1 MAKIALLYSSV
12 FGNDAYE
19 SLLSFMRTE
28 KNDTLDEVTA
38 DFMEICTKLT
48 PPVDL
53 FCAWEQN
60 PTAASYS
67 ERVSS
72 KVPGLLKQEFF
83 KAGARKFMETG
94 FSAFG
99 SGTVS
104 SVQYSQL
111 RAALTYCTAF
121 RRKRICRAARGTLCW
136 FDRRS

>member
-1 MAKIALLYSSV
+1 MAKVALLCSSV
-12 FGNDAYE
+12 FGNEAYE

-28 KNDTLDEVTA
+28 KNDTLDEVMT
-38 DFMEICTKLT
+38 DFMGICSKLV

-72 KVPGLLKQEFF
+72 KVPGLLQQEFF
-83 KAGARKFMETG
+83 KAGARNFMETG

-104 SVQYSQL
+104 SVQDSQL
-111 RAALTYCTAF
+111 RAALTYRTAV
-121 RRKRICRAARGTLCW
+121 RRKRVCRAARGALCW

>member
-28 KNDTLDEVTA
+28 KNDTLDEVTN
-38 DFMEICTKLT
+38 DFMEICSKLV

-53 FCAWEQN
+53 FCAWEQI
-60 PTAASYS
+60 PTAHSYS
-67 ERVSS
+67 ERVAS
-72 KVPGLLKQEFF
+72 KVPILLQEQFF

-99 SGTVS
+99 TGTVGETGI
-104 SVQYSQL
+104 L
-111 RAALTYCTAF
+111 RLYAVLTV
-121 RRKRICRAARGTLCW
+121 LV
-136 FDRRS
+136 

>member
-28 KNDTLDEVTA
+28 KNDTLDEVTN
-38 DFMEICTKLT
+38 DFMEICSKLV

-53 FCAWEQN
+53 FCAWEQI
-60 PTAASYS
+60 PTAHSYS
-67 ERVSS
+67 ERVAS
-72 KVPGLLKQEFF
+72 KVPVLLQQQFF

-104 SVQYSQL
+104 KVCISWLCAVLMCSI
-111 RAALTYCTAF
+111 AF
-121 RRKRICRAARGTLCW
+121 CRKRVR
-136 FDRRS
+136 

>member
-1 MAKIALLYSSV
+1 
-12 FGNDAYE
+12 
-19 SLLSFMRTE
+19 
-28 KNDTLDEVTA
+28 
-38 DFMEICTKLT
+38 MEICTKLT

-104 SVQYSQL
+104 GVHDSQL
-111 RAALTYCTAF
+111 RTALTSHSISS
-121 RRKRICRAARGTLCW
+121 KKNLPSCRGHTVLV
-136 FDRRS
+136 